1 VNTDALFWIAIGG
14 TIASCL
20 AAIAARSLHVFSRSE
35 LEEIC
40 QAQQAPERFADI
52 LRRHEAVALGVEM
65 VAALL
70 MAVTISTAAI
80 WGWHAIAF
88 PGMPQWLARLIWIG
102 GIGLVSPAVFVWLP
116 WSIARIAAAR
126 FLYRTWPAWKMLG
139 RLALPLVMSAR
150 IVDSLLHRLAG
161 RKPPHADEDSIGEEI
176 RTIVSEGHREGLLEE
191 EAREMIEGVIELG
204 DAVVSHIMTPRTEIN
219 MIQLETPWDEVV
231 ETMIDSGHTRV
242 PVYDKTRDDIVGIL
256 YSKDLL
262 PELAKRGLAPFAESA
277 EQKVPVPLSPAPE
290 LAKGTD
296 GPYRPLQ
303 ELLRKPLFVPE
314 TKPVDDLLQLFQ
326 KSRTHIAVV
335 MDEYGQVSGLV
346 TIEDV
351 LEEIV
356 GEIEDEY
363 DQKAEADVRK
373 IDDDR
378 CEALGRAHV
387 DQINSAM
394 GFSLPEEEDFDTI
407 GGFVFAEF
415 GRVPAAGESI
425 TWHNSVRITVL
436 EASRRRVNRVRLER
450 VREQSLE
457 IA

>member
-1 VNTDALFWIAIGG
+1 VNVEPLFWLAIGG
-14 TIASCL
+14 FAATCL
-20 AAIAARSLHVFSRSE
+20 ASIAARSLHVFSRSE
-35 LEEIC
+35 LEDIC
-40 QAQQAPERFADI
+40 QAHEAPERFADI
-52 LRRHEAVALGVEM
+52 LRHHEKVALGVEM
-65 VAALL
+65 VVAVLL
-70 MAVTISTAAI
+70 AITISAGAVWAWESTIASAVEHWPLLVADALVLGLLSAATT
-80 WGWHAIAF
+80 
-88 PGMPQWLARLIWIG
+88 
-102 GIGLVSPAVFVWLP
+102 VWVP
-116 WSIARIAAAR
+116 WSIARIAAAG
-126 FLYRTWPAWKMLG
+126 FLYRTWPLWNLLG
-139 RLALPLVMSAR
+139 RLAMPLVWSAQF
-150 IVDSLLHRLAG
+150 VDAMLHRLSG

-219 MIQLETPWDEVV
+219 MIQLNMPWDEVV
-231 ETMIDSGHTRV
+231 ESIIDSGHTRV
-242 PVYDKTRDDIVGIL
+242 PVYDKSKDDVVGML

-262 PELAKRGLAPFAESA
+262 PELAKGADEPHR
-277 EQKVPVPLSPAPE
+277 E
-290 LAKGTD
+290 L
-296 GPYRPLQ
+296 R

-314 TKPVDDLLQLFQ
+314 TKPVVDLLQLFQ

-356 GEIEDEY
+356 GEIDDEY
-363 DQKAEADVRK
+363 DQKSESEIRK

-387 DQINSAM
+387 DQINAVM
-394 GFSLPEEEDFDTI
+394 GFDLPEEEDFDTI
-407 GGFVFAEF
+407 GGFVFNEF
-415 GRVPAAGESI
+415 GRVPAAGEAI
-425 TWHNSVRITVL
+425 TWQDSVRVTVL

-450 VREQSLE
+450 VHKESLE